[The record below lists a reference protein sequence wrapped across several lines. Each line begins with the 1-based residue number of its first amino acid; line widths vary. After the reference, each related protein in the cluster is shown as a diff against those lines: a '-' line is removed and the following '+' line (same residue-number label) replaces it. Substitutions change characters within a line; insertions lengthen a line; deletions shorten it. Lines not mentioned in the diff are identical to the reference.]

1 MKALA
6 ICMGLTL
13 TAAGYAAGY
22 AAGWARLGYCHERS
36 PGLRTVQ
43 SSTREGAA

>member
-13 TAAGYAAGY
+13 TAAGH